1 MDETGLEK
9 GLEDEL
15 WMNRAVFVAF
25 GIWPSADG
33 TANGRLIKNAMI
45 VVSICTGYRRC
56 LIDDAEVAGET
67 EEYLKRRR

>member
-25 GIWPSADG
+25 GIWPNADG

-45 VVSICTGYRRC
+45 VVSIC
-56 LIDDAEVAGET
+56 IEVV
-67 EEYLKRRR
+67 